1 MQFRRLGG
9 VFLALN
15 LGLFLSFFMD
25 SSTALA
31 TIPSLAPKVLVTNT
45 FNQDRNLDS
54 TGREYADDI
63 FWWINEGDMKIQNKM
78 GHVQADKF
86 RALAQYEIKDNQ
98 NYLAQVYFKYNNY
111 NGNGGTDSIGFL
123 YNYHDG
129 ENKYST
135 GIRADGYSEIKE
147 KNDGKYSDNHNPKKV
162 YLANENDGERSS
174 NNEIPSKRW
183 IGLKIV
189 VNQDHGYNNI
199 KMYIDK
205 GSGWTYVT
213 EWTDD
218 ENLMNGGLIGLR
230 TDGYDVEFRDF
241 KVMDVGRNV
250 VGPLN
255 NTRI

>member
-1 MQFRRLGG
+1 MQLRRLGG
-9 VFLALN
+9 MLLALN
-15 LGLFLSFFMD
+15 VGLSLSFFID
-25 SSTALA
+25 SSTAFA
-31 TIPSLAPKVLVTNT
+31 TKPSLAPKELVTNV
-45 FNQDRNLDS
+45 FNQDRSLDS
-54 TGREYADDI
+54 TGREYADDL

-135 GIRADGYSEIKE
+135 GIR
-147 KNDGKYSDNHNPKKV
+147 
-162 YLANENDGERSS
+162 
-174 NNEIPSKRW
+174 
-183 IGLKIV
+183 
-189 VNQDHGYNNI
+189 DHGYNNI

-205 GSGWTYVT
+205 GSGWTYIT

-241 KVMDVGRNV
+241 KVMDVGGNV
-250 VGPLN
+250 VSPLN

>member
-1 MQFRRLGG
+1 MQLTRLGG
-9 VFLALN
+9 MLLALN
-15 LGLFLSFFMD
+15 VGLSLCFFID
-25 SSTALA
+25 GSTASA
-31 TIPSLAPKVLVTNT
+31 TTPSLAPKVLVTNV

-78 GHVQADKF
+78 GHVQTDQF

-147 KNDGKYSDNHNPKKV
+147 KNDGEYSDNHNPKRV
-162 YLANENDGERSS
+162 YLANDNDGESSS
-174 NNEIPSKRW
+174 NNEIPPKRW
-183 IGLKIV
+183 IGFKIV
-189 VNQDHGYNNI
+189 VSQDHGYNNI

-205 GSGWTYVT
+205 GSGWTYIT

-218 ENLMNGGLIGLR
+218 EDLMNGGLIGLR

-241 KVMDVGRNV
+241 KVMDVGGNV
-250 VGPLN
+250 VSPLN

>member
-1 MQFRRLGG
+1 MQLRRLGG
-9 VFLALN
+9 MLLALN

-147 KNDGKYSDNHNPKKV
+147 KNDG
-162 YLANENDGERSS
+162 ERSG

-205 GSGWTYVT
+205 GSGWTDIT

-241 KVMDVGRNV
+241 KVMDVGGNV

>member
-1 MQFRRLGG
+1 MQLRRLGG
-9 VFLALN
+9 MLLALN
-15 LGLFLSFFMD
+15 IGLSLSFFID

-31 TIPSLAPKVLVTNT
+31 TIPSLAPKVLVTNV
-45 FNQDRNLDS
+45 FNQDRSLDS

-147 KNDGKYSDNHNPKKV
+147 KNDGKYSDNHNPKRV
-162 YLANENDGERSS
+162 YLANENGESS
-174 NNEIPSKRW
+174 SINEIPSKRW

-189 VNQDHGYNNI
+189 VSQDHGYNNI

-205 GSGWTYVT
+205 GSGWTYIT

-241 KVMDVGRNV
+241 KVMDVGGNV
-250 VGPLN
+250 VSQLN

>member
-1 MQFRRLGG
+1 MQLRRLEGIL
-9 VFLALN
+9 LALN
-15 LGLFLSFFMD
+15 MGLSLSFFIG

-31 TIPSLAPKVLVTNT
+31 TIPSLAPKVLVTNV
-45 FNQDRNLDS
+45 FNQDRSLDS

-147 KNDGKYSDNHNPKKV
+147 KNDGKYSDNHNPKRV
-162 YLANENDGERSS
+162 YLANENGESS
-174 NNEIPSKRW
+174 SINEIPSKRW

-189 VNQDHGYNNI
+189 VSQDHGYNNI

-205 GSGWTYVT
+205 GSGWTYIT

-241 KVMDVGRNV
+241 KVMDVGGNV
-250 VGPLN
+250 VSQLN

>member
-1 MQFRRLGG
+1 MQLRRLGG
-9 VFLALN
+9 MLLALN
-15 LGLFLSFFMD
+15 VGLSLSVFID

-31 TIPSLAPKVLVTNT
+31 TIPSLAPKVLVTNV
-45 FNQDRNLDS
+45 FNQDRSLDS
-54 TGREYADDI
+54 TGREYADDL

-135 GIRADGYSEIKE
+135 GIRD
-147 KNDGKYSDNHNPKKV
+147 D
-162 YLANENDGERSS
+162 
-174 NNEIPSKRW
+174 
-183 IGLKIV
+183 
-189 VNQDHGYNNI
+189 GYNNI

-205 GSGWTYVT
+205 GSGWTYIT

-241 KVMDVGRNV
+241 KVMDVGGNV
-250 VGPLN
+250 VSPLN

>member
-1 MQFRRLGG
+1 MQLRRLGG
-9 VFLALN
+9 MLLALN
-15 LGLFLSFFMD
+15 MGLFLSFFID

-31 TIPSLAPKVLVTNT
+31 TIPSLAPKVLVTNV
-45 FNQDRNLDS
+45 FNQDRSLDS

-147 KNDGKYSDNHNPKKV
+147 KNDGKYSDNHNPKRV
-162 YLANENDGERSS
+162 YLANENGESS
-174 NNEIPSKRW
+174 SINEIPSKRW

-189 VNQDHGYNNI
+189 VSQDHGYNNI

-205 GSGWTYVT
+205 GSGWTYIT

-241 KVMDVGRNV
+241 KVMDVGGNV
-250 VGPLN
+250 VSQLN